1 MIGRTTWTAFF
12 PTTILIRY
20 NSMKIKDMIKMCLQN
35 LLRRKSRTILTVL
48 GVVVGCCAI
57 VTMLSIG
64 IGVQNSQQIML
75 ESMGDLTLIQVY
87 SGGSN
92 SKLDDEALRKF
103 QNIPNV
109 DVAVGKTRLENIGM
123 EIYSEDKRYK
133 ANWAEVVGVNGD
145 AMEKFGFELI
155 DGSFPKQ
162 KFQVLAGQYTAYNFM
177 DTQRPEG
184 SNMIDRWSYMYQY
197 NPDTDQY
204 EYNENPDNI
213 PDPYIDLN
221 GATLTLEMYSYDDYE
236 KKYYQDVTVTGI
248 LKQDYNKD
256 YATSEGFIFLTSDIQ
271 SLTKMIFPTS
281 TQKQSYSEIYV
292 KAKDISD
299 VAEVEKEIK
308 KLGYSTYSMESIR
321 EPLEKE
327 ARQQQM
333 MFGGLGAVSLFVA
346 ALGITNTMIMSI
358 SERTR
363 EIGVMKAL
371 GCFLGNIRTIFLM
384 EAGFIGLIG
393 GIIGA
398 LLSYLISFIMN
409 LVKTEVQIES
419 FQQFWTLFSP
429 ANIAM
434 VMDPANSPTSIVP
447 LWLAGFAIVFS
458 IIIGLCSGFY
468 PANKAVHISALE
480 AIKRE

>member
-1 MIGRTTWTAFF
+1 MR
-12 PTTILIRY
+12 
-20 NSMKIKDMIKMCLQN
+20 IKDMIKMCLQN
-35 LLRRKSRTILTVL
+35 LFRRKSRTILTVL

-64 IGVQNSQQIML
+64 IGVQNSQKIML

-103 QNIPNV
+103 ENIPNV
-109 DVAVGKTRLENIGM
+109 DVAVGKTSLNNIGM
-123 EIYSEDKRYK
+123 EIYAGENDRYH
-133 ANWAEVVGVNGD
+133 AYWAQVVGINAD
-145 AMEKFGFELI
+145 AMEKFGFELLE
-155 DGSFPKQ
+155 GSYPKN
-162 KFQVLAGQYTAYNFM
+162 KFQILAGQFTAYNFE

-197 NPDTDQY
+197 NPETGEY

-213 PDPYIDLN
+213 PDPYVNLC
-221 GATLTLEMYSYDDYE
+221 GSTLTLQLYSYEDYD
-236 KKYYQDVTVTGI
+236 KKYEQEVTVTGI
-248 LKQDYNKD
+248 VKEDYSKD
-256 YATSEGFIFLTSDIQ
+256 YATSEGFIFLTSDLQ
-271 SLTKMIFPTS
+271 ALEKMVYPTS
-281 TQKQSYSEIYV
+281 TKKASYSEIYV
-292 KAKDISD
+292 KAKDISQ
-299 VAEVEKEIK
+299 VADIESEIK
-308 KLGYSTYSMESIR
+308 KLGYSTSSMESIR

-333 MFGGLGAVSLFVA
+333 MLGGLGAVSLFVA

-371 GCFLGNIRTIFLM
+371 GCFLGNIRTVFLM

-398 LLSYLISFIMN
+398 LISYVISFIMN
-409 LVKTEVQIES
+409 LVKMGIQIES
-419 FQQFWTLFSP
+419 FGQFWTIFAPST
-429 ANIAM
+429 ISQ
-434 VMDPANSPTSIVP
+434 VMNPANSPTSIVP
-447 LWLAGFAIVFS
+447 LWLAGFAILFS
-458 IIIGLCSGFY
+458 ILIGLCSGFY